1 MSRKKKNVFIV
12 VLALLLLIS
21 ASLGVSFAYLTKS
34 LESRANNFTFSNVSI
49 DLEEEEWDKL
59 TPEDKVVSPNATVKK
74 DPKVTNTGENDLY
87 VYIEV
92 KIPRRNIRTVNKDET
107 VKAVEWT
114 NLLDFTVNSGWEL
127 IETSVSADNSYE
139 SRLYAYTNNDGV
151 LKPDD
156 ETITLFDEVKFVNM
170 LEGELEK
177 GTEFE
182 MPVDA
187 YAIQS
192 DYLDEQGDTVKDKM
206 KSAFEKYKAETQ
218 K

>member
-1 MSRKKKNVFIV
+1 MSQKKKNVFIV

-49 DLEEEEWDKL
+49 DLVEENWDKL
-59 TPEDKVVSPNATVKK
+59 TPKDKVVYQNRSVVK
-74 DPKVTNTGENDLY
+74 DPKVKNTGDNDLY

-92 KIPRRNIRTVNKDET
+92 KIPRREIKTVSKDET
-107 VKAVEWT
+107 VKAAEWT
-114 NLLDFTVNSGWEL
+114 NLLTFDVNPDWEL
-127 IETSVSADNSYE
+127 IDKSVSADNSYE
-139 SRLYAYTNNDGV
+139 SRLYAYTACV

-156 ETITLFDEVKFVNM
+156 ETSTLFDKVTFVNM

-177 GTEFE
+177 GSEFE

-192 DYLDEQGDTVKDKM
+192 DYLEEQGDTTADKM
-206 KSAFEKYKAETQ
+206 KNAFEKYKAETQ